1 MLAKIGK
8 TKIDHF
14 APESAPS
21 ITRVTNRIL
30 YYILHMVYQFRQGC
44 MNISKVIKHF
54 VILAVKI
61 CTAKKKHVCNLIYT
75 LPGVFMVVFIVA

>member
-21 ITRVTNRIL
+21 ITRVTNSNRIL

-54 VILAVKI
+54 VILAVK
-61 CTAKKKHVCNLIYT
+61 NMSL
-75 LPGVFMVVFIVA
+75 

>member
-61 CTAKKKHVCNLIYT
+61 CTAKKKHVHIYT
-75 LPGVFMVVFIVA
+75 ISLFPFKNI

>member
-61 CTAKKKHVCNLIYT
+61 CTAKKNMSIYIYIYT
-75 LPGVFMVVFIVA
+75 LVCHYI